1 MPKYADL
8 SAGHI
13 RDYVPV
19 TPNDNTNNI
28 KENETDVLVGFYIG
42 GNAGNIVV
50 RIDGNDRTIPVVA
63 NQFIPCTGGTRVLST
78 GTTATGIRAC
88 VI

>member
-1 MPKYADL
+1 MPKYANL
-8 SAGHI
+8 SNGHI

-19 TPNDNTNNI
+19 TPNDNSDNLKANT
-28 KENETDVLVGFYIG
+28 TDVVVGFYIG

-50 RIDGNDRTIPVVA
+50 TVDGTNRTIPVIA
-63 NQFIPCTGGTRVLST
+63 NQFIPCTGATRLRST
-78 GTTATGIRAC
+78 NTTATNVFAC